1 MCGGSRRTGC
11 FAMIWRVSLRF
22 VFWLVPFF
30 SEAGRK
36 SNRDFSISKLLM
48 KTFSFYSAAEADR
61 LQMQWPH
68 IIWSAC
74 CADGAYH
81 YAGCCFYPSRSVLKE
96 RFFFDW
102 GCKYSLF
109 SQTCKWQANEI
120 RKDFIKIWLILHYG
134 CALGSIPNLNPPLV

>member
-61 LQMQWPH
+61 LQMQWLSE
-68 IIWSAC
+68 IGKLALQLARITT
-74 CADGAYH
+74 
-81 YAGCCFYPSRSVLKE
+81 RVVV
-96 RFFFDW
+96 
-102 GCKYSLF
+102 F
-109 SQTCKWQANEI
+109 SPFEV
-120 RKDFIKIWLILHYG
+120 F
-134 CALGSIPNLNPPLV
+134 